1 LKKDG
6 TLTAKSLSS
15 EQLMMLLRGKDIAI

>member
-1 LKKDG
+1 LTKDG